1 MGTLWVVQ
9 FWSLSLMNRPKITK
23 KLFSCLYLD
32 MQRRTFWLPTFG
44 HFWPNWLLLGALS
57 NDSPN
62 DTRKPLVQLWRN
74 FLVLKQTTLPGHELD
89 TSVDRAT
96 TSSMT
101 WSMFEQPALA
111 RPRWQIA
118 RLKGLSSLQSVLRS
132 CSKRARE
139 IFSFK
144 ICFFNRNIFLH
155 ALMMARSLLNWP
167 PGATSGSSLMLNNE
181 TVTAPLD

>member
-1 MGTLWVVQ
+1 ML
-9 FWSLSLMNRPKITK
+9 
-23 KLFSCLYLD
+23 
-32 MQRRTFWLPTFG
+32 
-44 HFWPNWLLLGALS
+44 
-57 NDSPN
+57 
-62 DTRKPLVQLWRN
+62 KP
-74 FLVLKQTTLPGHELD
+74 TTLPGHELD

-118 RLKGLSSLQSVLRS
+118 RPKGLPSLQSVLRS

-139 IFSFK
+139 MFYLFFLTGIF
-144 ICFFNRNIFLH
+144 FLH

>member
-1 MGTLWVVQ
+1 ML
-9 FWSLSLMNRPKITK
+9 
-23 KLFSCLYLD
+23 
-32 MQRRTFWLPTFG
+32 
-44 HFWPNWLLLGALS
+44 
-57 NDSPN
+57 
-62 DTRKPLVQLWRN
+62 KP
-74 FLVLKQTTLPGHELD
+74 TTLPGHELD

-96 TSSMT
+96 TSSML
-101 WSMFEQPALA
+101 EDLALA

-118 RLKGLSSLQSVLRS
+118 PPKGLPSLQSVLRS

-139 IFSFK
+139 MFYLFFLTGIF
-144 ICFFNRNIFLH
+144 FLH